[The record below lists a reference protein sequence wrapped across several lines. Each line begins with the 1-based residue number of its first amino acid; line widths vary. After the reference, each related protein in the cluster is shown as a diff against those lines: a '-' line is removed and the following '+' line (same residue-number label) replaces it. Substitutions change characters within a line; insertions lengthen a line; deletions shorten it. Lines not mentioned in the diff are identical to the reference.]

1 MIHDS
6 LLSGSGVIIQ
16 KVSGRKRD
24 KLLTEGAPRKDAGAE
39 DGSGSAVLG
48 EAMTGDKKERVRS
61 RSALSRGPSTWFRA
75 ITFCGPSR
83 MVVACLRHLTEMLR

>member
-16 KVSGRKRD
+16 KVSGRKQD

-48 EAMTGDKKERVRS
+48 EAMTGDKRNVSARRVPS
-61 RSALSRGPSTWFRA
+61 LEDPPLGSELPLSVALLGWLWPA
-75 ITFCGPSR
+75 
-83 MVVACLRHLTEMLR
+83 